1 MQKEEDPINST
12 YYPKLC
18 QWPEAKYSGLR
29 VSIILRQACFVQ
41 LTPERKLIPPKVKFL
56 IPLEVGV
63 LRNPMRKL

>member
-29 VSIILRQACFVQ
+29 VSIILRQAPPFVQ
-41 LTPERKLIPPKVKFL
+41 LKLIPPKVKFL